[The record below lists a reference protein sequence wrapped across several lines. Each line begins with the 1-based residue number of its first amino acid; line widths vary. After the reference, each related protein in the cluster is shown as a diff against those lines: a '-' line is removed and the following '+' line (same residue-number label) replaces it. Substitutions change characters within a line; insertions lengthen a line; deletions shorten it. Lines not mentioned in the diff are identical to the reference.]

1 MMRTDRTLRLLLSLT
16 SAALLLAAA
25 ACGGGDRRDDER
37 IKQIGGVAELAT
49 YAYAGAGADG
59 LYDYLAPEVTQRC
72 SKEQLRQALSAQ
84 PQPTGF
90 RGLSGVDFEDGRA
103 QATLTLIFRNRDQ
116 NVEWTFVQ
124 TTEGSWRIA
133 DLPGLQECA
142 G

>member
-1 MMRTDRTLRLLLSLT
+1 MMRTDRTFGLLLGLT
-16 SAALLLAAA
+16 SAALLIAAV
-25 ACGGGDRRDDER
+25 ACGSGDGQDDER

-49 YAYAGAGADG
+49 YAYAGAGTDG

-72 SKEQLRQALSAQ
+72 TKEQLRQELSAQ

-90 RGLSGVDFEDGRA
+90 RGLDRVEFQDGRA
-103 QATLTLIFRNRDQ
+103 QATLTLVFRDRDQ
-116 NVEWTFVQ
+116 KVEWTFVQ
-124 TTEGSWRIA
+124 TAGASWRIV